1 MQNEDPKTRK
11 SKFRIQDILHSTFLI
26 LHFKNMRFNVQPE
39 HFPPPEGG
47 LIFNRIPWDTALFGF
62 PFYELKCSEISAG
75 ILAQH
80 LPAWLTE
87 ISKQDKCLVV
97 ASLPPA
103 DIERA
108 KIIAR
113 NAFYPVE
120 TLVEINL
127 PLARFKPLIEN
138 RFDHLRMFPAEA
150 NDLPALISIAKSSF
164 ETDRFHLDKSLPAE
178 KADLRYAR
186 WIEDGFK
193 SGDHIFV
200 LRDDKLNRIAGFV
213 LAREI
218 KPGVYD
224 MSLAALDK
232 NYHNT
237 GAGLILYQAML
248 VASKERGCKL
258 AVAWISI
265 NNLNSLK
272 AAERLGFTVQQAI
285 NKFHW
290 LHDKKYNQL

>member
-1 MQNEDPKTRK
+1 MCLSN
-11 SKFRIQDILHSTFLI
+11 I
-26 LHFKNMRFNVQPE
+26 MRFDVKLE
-39 HFPPPEGG
+39 HFPPPDGG
-47 LIFNRIPWDTALFGF
+47 LIFNRIPWDTELFGF
-62 PFYELKCSEISAG
+62 TFYELKSSEISAD
-75 ILAQH
+75 ILAQN
-80 LPAWLTE
+80 LPAWLAE
-87 ISKQDKCLVV
+87 ISRQDKCLVV

-120 TLVEINL
+120 TLVEIHL
-127 PLARFKPLIEN
+127 PLARFKPLIEK
-138 RFDHLRMFPAEA
+138 RFDYLRMFPAEI
-150 NDLPALISIAKSSF
+150 NDLPALAAIAKSSF
-164 ETDRFHLDKSLPAE
+164 GTDRFHLDGNIPKE
-178 KADLRYAR
+178 KADLRYAN
-186 WIEDGFK
+186 WIKNGFK
-193 SGDHIFV
+193 SGDRIFI
-200 LRDDKLNRIAGFV
+200 LKDERAHCAAGFV

-224 MSLAALDK
+224 MSLAALDE

-272 AAERLGFTVQQAI
+272 AAERLGFTAQQAI

-290 LHDKKYNQL
+290 FHDKK